1 MISVTCVAPVNIAL
15 IKYWGKRHEDLI
27 LPVNDSISMTLST
40 DDLCAKTTVTASETF
55 EQNRMWLNG
64 DEVPFEESS
73 RLQRCL
79 KEVHRLALKNGN
91 QKVPPS
97 WKIHIASVNNFPTA
111 AGLASSAAGYACLVY
126 SLSRLYN
133 IPLNEELTTVAR
145 QGSGSACRSL
155 YGGFV
160 QWHRGALDNG
170 IDSVAKPIASSTH
183 WPNMHVL
190 ILVVNDERKKT
201 GSTKGMQQTVKTSQL
216 IKHRV
221 EKVVP
226 ERITQLREAIANHD
240 FQTFAEITMKDSNQ
254 FHAVALDTYPPC
266 VYMNDVS
273 HRIVSFVHDYNEIMG
288 SYHAA
293 YTFDA
298 GPNACLYVL
307 EENVPS
313 LLNAVQKVFPSDIMD
328 SAAYLRGLAVPKLDS
343 NPKIEASQKIKIES
357 LDSHA
362 KNAFR
367 YIIHTKVGEGPREL
381 SADNSLLF
389 NGLPLDHKG

>member
-1 MISVTCVAPVNIAL
+1 MISATCVAPVNIAL

-40 DDLCAKTTVTASETF
+40 DELCAKTTVSASESF
-55 EQNRMWLNG
+55 ETNRMWLNG
-64 DEVPFEESS
+64 EEVPFEGSP

-79 KEVHRLALKNGN
+79 KEVHRLAVANGS

-126 SLSRLYN
+126 SLSRLYD

-160 QWHRGALDNG
+160 QWHRGALDDG
-170 IDSVAKPIASSTH
+170 SDSVAKQIAPSSH

-201 GSTKGMQQTVKTSQL
+201 ASTKGMQQAVKTSQL

-221 EKVVP
+221 DKVVP

-254 FHAVALDTYPPC
+254 FHAIALDTYPPC

-288 SYHAA
+288 GYHAA

-307 EENVPS
+307 EENVPQ
-313 LLNAVQKVFPSDIMD
+313 LLDAVQKVFPSDSID
-328 SAAYLRGLAVPKLDS
+328 GDTYLRGLSVPKVDNSHKLDPAQR
-343 NPKIEASQKIKIES
+343 NKIDS
-357 LDSHA
+357 LDVIA

-381 SADNSLLF
+381 SAENSLLI
-389 NGLPLDHKG
+389 NGLPLEKEK